1 MSSGSHEAI
10 GLGVLLALVTSV
22 SWAAGNVLTQ
32 RVGKRV
38 GPPRAMLWSLAAG
51 AVMAAPCALLFD
63 TRPAPL
69 TLAIAA
75 WVAAAALS
83 GVLAYVGLFFAL
95 TNEGLTVAVP
105 VVSAWPLVAGV
116 VSVALLGEVLL
127 GSQILAAAAVLLGVV
142 LVALPRPAVGP
153 TPSRWALRAAFAS
166 ALGFGVMVPAMGRIA
181 PATGAFGATVV
192 VFVLGILLSLVVG
205 RVAAVDLRAP
215 PRAAWGLVLATGAA
229 ETIGFVALVFARR
242 FAPMALV
249 APVASLAS
257 TLTVLYAWIVLG
269 ERPRRLAIAG
279 ALISGAGLAILAS

>member
-1 MSSGSHEAI
+1 MLW
-10 GLGVLLALVTSV
+10 LGVLLALVTSV

-32 RVGKRV
+32 KVGKLI
-38 GPPRAMLWSLAAG
+38 GPPRAMIWSLGAG
-51 AVMAAPCALLFD
+51 AVLAAPCALLFD
-63 TRPAPL
+63 ARPAPL
-69 TLAIAA
+69 TPTVAA
-75 WVAAAALS
+75 WAAAAALA

-105 VVSAWPLVAGV
+105 IVSAWPLVAGV

-127 GSQILAAAAVLLGVV
+127 GSQILAAAAVLLGVI
-142 LVALPRPAVGP
+142 LVALPRPVVGK
-153 TPSRWALRAAFAS
+153 TPSPWALRAAFGS

-192 VFVLGILLSLVVG
+192 VFVLGILLSLALG
-205 RVAAVDLRAP
+205 KFAAVDLRAP
-215 PRAAWGLVLATGAA
+215 PRAAWGLVLATGAV

-279 ALISGAGLAILAS
+279 ALLSGAGLAVLAA